1 MAEAVL
7 RRGAQGRGTAGAEL
21 WRSERAVAHGLALAS
36 AAGRATPGLR
46 DAVWELLLE
55 AGDTLKRLPDRE
67 RGWLTA
73 ATRAQW
79 PADLGDA
86 VDAAAAAGAA
96 TRLRPGPPSAAA
108 IDHLDTVLAWLPL
121 AAGRDPKRA
130 KRPKR
135 EIAVLFGLACG
146 LRVAQL
152 QRGLGCGRRT
162 IYDLRD
168 RGVARICGALR
179 ERSVYCRG
187 LP

>member
-1 MAEAVL
+1 MTEADL
-7 RRGAQGRGTAGAEL
+7 RHGVRGGEEAGGEL
-21 WRSERAVAHGLALAS
+21 WRSERAVAHGLQLAA
-36 AAGRATPGLR
+36 AAGRAAPGLR

-73 ATRAQW
+73 ATRAHW
-79 PADLGDA
+79 PACLGE
-86 VDAAAAAGAA
+86 AAGQAA
-96 TRLRPGPPSAAA
+96 SPAEPTRLRPGPAGAEA
-108 IDHLDTVLAWLPL
+108 IDHLDTVLTWLPL
-121 AAGRDPKRA
+121 AAGRNPKRDV
-130 KRPKR
+130 
-135 EIAVLFGLACG
+135 AVLFGLACG

-179 ERSVYCRG
+179 ARSVYCRG